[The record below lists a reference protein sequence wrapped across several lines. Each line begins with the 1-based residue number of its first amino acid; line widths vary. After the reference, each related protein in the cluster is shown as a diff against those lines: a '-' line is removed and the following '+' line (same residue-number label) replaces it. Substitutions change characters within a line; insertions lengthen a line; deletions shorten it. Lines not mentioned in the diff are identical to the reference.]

1 MAWVGRDTEGPWGAC
16 SNVGQGRAV
25 RCSTRTQPGSVIHGA
40 PGSLSLSGR
49 CSAPFTVSVALCWAL
64 SSSSLSFSNR
74 GAQNWTQYSR
84 YGLIRAEQRAS
95 STPHDAV
102 GLLGHRSTVLAQGHP
117 AAPQRL
123 SLSPMLLS
131 SSSAPSPS
139 RYPGFSLPRTAHCPS
154 ISLSF
159 SPNSPACPRLA
170 GWQHSPG
177 TRLREAHGRQCP
189 EARGDTA
196 QPRRVWS
203 TGPTRTR
210 SRGTA
215 LRHAR
220 TKQGCRARRPHLGRD
235 PPPPGGCRFKSCE
248 AAAPALARP
257 AR

>member
-25 RCSTRTQPGSVIHGA
+25 RCSTGTQPGSVIHGA

-64 SSSSLSFSNR
+64 SSSSLSFSNG

-123 SLSPMLLS
+123 SLSPTLLS

-159 SPNSPACPRLA
+159 SPPPTLQPAHVSLDGSTAPGRGSERRTDGSAPRH
-170 GWQHSPG
+170 GG
-177 TRLREAHGRQCP
+177 TRLSPAVCGAQGPHGHG
-189 EARGDTA
+189 AAA
-196 QPRRVWS
+196 QP
-203 TGPTRTR
+203 
-210 SRGTA
+210 
-215 LRHAR
+215 
-220 TKQGCRARRPHLGRD
+220 
-235 PPPPGGCRFKSCE
+235 
-248 AAAPALARP
+248 
-257 AR
+257 